1 MKTIKR
7 NITIYDIA
15 KEAGVSPSTVSRVLT
30 GKVHVKEATRRK
42 IEKIIKKYNYRPNAL
57 ARSLYYKKSR
67 MIGCILPDI
76 TNPFYSQLFS
86 ELEKNA
92 TANGYSIILGNS
104 LNNLELESKYL
115 DLFLEK
121 QVDGIVMI
129 GGRVNEKNLSKK
141 IIEETRK
148 VSEKVPLLT
157 VNGKIDRVNTLSI
170 IADEISGI
178 NSIIDHL
185 VSLGHEKIGFL
196 GGTEGI
202 TTTES
207 KVNAFK
213 KMLKEYNLFY
223 NKEWDIRGDFSFE
236 SGMRCMERLLEAK
249 NLPSA
254 VICIN
259 DLVCIGAIK
268 KAREMGLNVPKD
280 MSFCG
285 FDDISLANFYEPP
298 LTTVNQNYK
307 KLAEETISN
316 LIKAIN
322 GEYVNKEVIVPTIF
336 IPRSSTIEIE

>member
-121 QVDGIVMI
+121 QVDGIV
-129 GGRVNEKNLSKK
+129 
-141 IIEETRK
+141 
-148 VSEKVPLLT
+148 
-157 VNGKIDRVNTLSI
+157 
-170 IADEISGI
+170 
-178 NSIIDHL
+178 
-185 VSLGHEKIGFL
+185 
-196 GGTEGI
+196 
-202 TTTES
+202 
-207 KVNAFK
+207 
-213 KMLKEYNLFY
+213 
-223 NKEWDIRGDFSFE
+223 
-236 SGMRCMERLLEAK
+236 
-249 NLPSA
+249 
-254 VICIN
+254 
-259 DLVCIGAIK
+259 
-268 KAREMGLNVPKD
+268 
-280 MSFCG
+280 
-285 FDDISLANFYEPP
+285 
-298 LTTVNQNYK
+298 
-307 KLAEETISN
+307 
-316 LIKAIN
+316 
-322 GEYVNKEVIVPTIF
+322 
-336 IPRSSTIEIE
+336 